1 MISDETGQAVVAL
14 FNIGESASARQ
25 DKITRETPHAA
36 GPLRITTWQT
46 DELLFAHATA
56 PLVSPLQ
63 FNFAGHPE
71 AITLLFNLRGK
82 LHVNGNHE
90 LAGSQHNLFYH
101 STGSATLH
109 AEALQL
115 ELFLVQFPKQHFLQL
130 LNTCPEA
137 LQAFV
142 GEVNAGCNTALAAKP
157 LNTNLQ
163 VQTVITSLL
172 QCPHTGA
179 LQHLF
184 FNAKASELLVLLTE
198 SYVRSQQPQS
208 HYLKKEYDRERI
220 LFARD
225 YLLKNMDYPPTLTE
239 LANIAGINVFKLKRG
254 FKETFGQT
262 VFEYLAETRLE
273 LAKNDLLNT
282 DKSVTEIA
290 FELGY
295 SSLQHFSGAFKKKF
309 GVAPGGVRGGV
320 FLLTKADVR
329 ES

>member
-1 MISDETGQAVVAL
+1 MHFDVTGNAVISL
-14 FNIGESASARQ
+14 FTA
-25 DKITRETPHAA
+25 ETPPPARLRTATAETPYPA
-36 GPLRITTWQT
+36 GLLQHTTWQFNGT
-46 DELLFAHATA
+46 SIAHLRA
-56 PLVSPLQ
+56 PLTATLQ
-63 FNFAGHPE
+63 LDLSGTGE
-71 AITLLFNLRGK
+71 TITMLFNLRGK
-82 LHVNGNHE
+82 LHINADHE

-101 STGSATLH
+101 PAAAASLR
-109 AEALQL
+109 AEAQHL
-115 ELFLVQFPKQHFLQL
+115 ELFAVQFPKQQFLQL
-130 LNTCPEA
+130 ITDCPDA
-137 LQAFV
+137 LQPFC
-142 GEVNAGCNTALAAKP
+142 EQVNTGSNATLSAKP

-163 VQTVITSLL
+163 VQTVISSLL
-172 QCPHTGA
+172 QCPHTGG
-179 LQHLF
+179 LQQLF
-184 FNAKASELLVLLTE
+184 FNAKVMELLVLLTE
-198 SYVRSQQPQS
+198 SYVRSKQPQS
-208 HYLKKEYDRERI
+208 LYLKKEYDRERI

-309 GVAPGGVRGGV
+309 GVAPGGVRG
-320 FLLTKADVR
+320 
-329 ES
+329 

>member
-1 MISDETGQAVVAL
+1 MHFDVTGQAVVSL
-14 FNIGESASARQ
+14 FTAEAPAPARLSTT
-25 DKITRETPHAA
+25 TREIQHTS
-36 GPLRITTWQT
+36 GTLQITTWHV
-46 DELLFAHATA
+46 DGINIAHVSAALTA
-56 PLVSPLQ
+56 PLNLLP
-63 FNFAGHPE
+63 AEHDE

-82 LHVNGNHE
+82 LHINESHE
-90 LAGSQHNLFYH
+90 LAGSQHNLFYQD
-101 STGSATLH
+101 SKNATLH
-109 AEALQL
+109 AEALHL
-115 ELFLVQFPKQHFLQL
+115 ELFAVQFPKHKLLQQL
-130 LNTCPEA
+130 ADCPDA
-137 LQAFV
+137 LQPFC
-142 GEVNAGCNTALAAKP
+142 EQVNNGSSYALSAKP

-163 VQTVITSLL
+163 VQTVISSML
-172 QCPHTGA
+172 QSTHSGG

-184 FNAKASELLVLLTE
+184 FSAKVMELLVLLTE
-198 SYVRSQQPQS
+198 SYVRSKQPQS
-208 HYLKKEYDRERI
+208 VYLKKEYDRERI

-295 SSLQHFSGAFKKKF
+295 SSLQHFSGAFKKRF
-309 GVAPGGVRGGV
+309 GVAPGGVRG
-320 FLLTKADVR
+320 
-329 ES
+329 

>member
-1 MISDETGQAVVAL
+1 MHFDVTGNVVVSL
-14 FNIGESASARQ
+14 FTAEAPATARLR
-25 DKITRETPHAA
+25 TATVETPHPA
-36 GPLRITTWQT
+36 GPLQSTTWQS
-46 DELLFAHATA
+46 DGINIAHLRAPLTA
-56 PLVSPLQ
+56 PLHLLLSEH
-63 FNFAGHPE
+63 GE

-82 LHVNGNHE
+82 LHINGNHE

-101 STGSATLH
+101 TAGNATLH
-109 AEALQL
+109 AEALHL
-115 ELFLVQFPKQHFLQL
+115 ELFAVLFPKQKFLQL
-130 LNTCPEA
+130 LSECPDELQNFCEQVNTGSSAA
-137 LQAFV
+137 LSA
-142 GEVNAGCNTALAAKP
+142 TP

-163 VQTVITSLL
+163 VQTVINSIRQSTF
-172 QCPHTGA
+172 TGG

-184 FNAKASELLVLLTE
+184 LNAKVMELLVLLTE
-198 SYVRSQQPQS
+198 SYTRSKQPQS
-208 HYLKKEYDRERI
+208 LYLKKEYDRERI

-273 LAKNDLLNT
+273 LAKNDLLHT

-295 SSLQHFSGAFKKKF
+295 SSLQHFSGAFKKRF
-309 GVAPGGVRGGV
+309 GVAPGGVKGQ
-320 FLLTKADVR
+320 
-329 ES
+329 

>member
-1 MISDETGQAVVAL
+1 MQFDVTGNAVVSL
-14 FNIGESASARQ
+14 FTA
-25 DKITRETPHAA
+25 ETPARFQTATTETPQPA
-36 GPLRITTWQT
+36 GLLQNTTWQF
-46 DELLFAHATA
+46 ECIAIALLRAPLTA
-56 PLVSPLQ
+56 PLIIELS
-63 FNFAGHPE
+63 GSGE
-71 AITLLFNLRGK
+71 TITMLFNLRGK
-82 LHVNGNHE
+82 LHVNADHE

-101 STGSATLH
+101 TKGSATLH
-109 AEALQL
+109 AEALHL
-115 ELFLVQFPKQHFLQL
+115 ELFAVQFQKLKFLQL
-130 LNTCPEA
+130 LHDCPDA
-137 LQAFV
+137 LQTFC
-142 GEVNAGCNTALAAKP
+142 EQVNTGSSAALSAKP

-163 VQTVITSLL
+163 VQTVINSLL
-172 QCPHTGA
+172 QCTYTGG
-179 LQHLF
+179 LQQLF
-184 FNAKASELLVLLTE
+184 CNAKVQELLVLLTE
-198 SYVRSQQPQS
+198 SYVRSKQPQS
-208 HYLKKEYDRERI
+208 LYLKKEYDRERI

-309 GVAPGGVRGGV
+309 GVAPGGVRG
-320 FLLTKADVR
+320 A
-329 ES
+329 

>member
-1 MISDETGQAVVAL
+1 MHFDVTGNAAVTL
-14 FNIGESASARQ
+14 FIAEAPAPARLRTA
-25 DKITRETPHAA
+25 TRETQHPS
-36 GPLRITTWQT
+36 GPLQITTWQF
-46 DELLFAHATA
+46 DGINIAHVSAALTA
-56 PLVSPLQ
+56 PLHLQ
-63 FNFAGHPE
+63 LSEDGE
-71 AITLLFNLRGK
+71 TITLLFNLRGK
-82 LHVNGNHE
+82 LYVNGSHE

-101 STGSATLH
+101 NAAAATLN
-109 AEALQL
+109 AEALHL
-115 ELFLVQFPKQHFLQL
+115 ELFAVLFPKQKFLQL
-130 LNTCPEA
+130 LSDCPEA
-137 LQAFV
+137 LHPFCEQ
-142 GEVNAGCNTALAAKP
+142 VNTGNNAALSAKP
-157 LNTNLQ
+157 INTNLQ
-163 VQTVITSLL
+163 VQTVINSIL
-172 QCPHTGA
+172 QCTYTGG

-184 FNAKASELLVLLTE
+184 FNAKIMELLVLLTE
-198 SYVRSQQPQS
+198 GYVRSRQPRS
-208 HYLKKEYDRERI
+208 VYLKKEYDRERI

-309 GVAPGGVRGGV
+309 GVAPGGVR
-320 FLLTKADVR
+320 
-329 ES
+329 